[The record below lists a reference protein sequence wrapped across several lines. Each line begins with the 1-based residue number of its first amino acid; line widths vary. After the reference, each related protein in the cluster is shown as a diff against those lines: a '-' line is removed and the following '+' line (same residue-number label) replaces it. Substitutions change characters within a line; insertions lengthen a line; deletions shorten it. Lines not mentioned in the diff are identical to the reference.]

1 MSVSSTL
8 SLIHMRKYLWGVI
21 ESRALAK
28 QPSLE
33 GIVLTSLRSS
43 NPNWISRVYLLVRV
57 QDLRQSAASSEPVL
71 FREPR
76 TEQLRGRIFL
86 GHTIP
91 GGHEV
96 WLPLKSFGQRGH
108 MLVTGATGTGKSVLL
123 NLIALQLMVLGVP
136 VVIYDILNQAAPFL
150 IPLVPPEKLG
160 IIDLKN
166 YRRNPLIG
174 PLRMSQMDWIRMA
187 ADHLMESLRLE
198 PVTMNALV
206 GVCERII
213 SGGNVASVPQV
224 IEALNQDGFRSPSH
238 RALLNRLLPLT
249 ISGLE
254 TFACERGPDLD
265 RLFAQSFIL
274 NLQDANSPIRRLI
287 HNDHYLY
294 RTASRDVLKKWQ
306 LKTVYFLHEAGRM
319 VSRSSLSGSNESVF
333 IRMIAE
339 ARNFGIGFCFAD
351 QVPQAEHETVRS
363 NIGTRIV
370 FRLEDQAAVDVF
382 RTSLRLTEAQKSAV
396 MNLPD
401 RHALVRRPDVPFP
414 FLVRIPD
421 LV

>member
-136 VVIYDILNQAAPFL
+136 VVIYDILQSGRTFFDPS
-150 IPLVPPEKLG
+150 
-160 IIDLKN
+160 
-166 YRRNPLIG
+166 G
-174 PLRMSQMDWIRMA
+174 P
-187 ADHLMESLRLE
+187 
-198 PVTMNALV
+198 T
-206 GVCERII
+206 
-213 SGGNVASVPQV
+213 
-224 IEALNQDGFRSPSH
+224 
-238 RALLNRLLPLT
+238 
-249 ISGLE
+249 
-254 TFACERGPDLD
+254 
-265 RLFAQSFIL
+265 
-274 NLQDANSPIRRLI
+274 
-287 HNDHYLY
+287 
-294 RTASRDVLKKWQ
+294 
-306 LKTVYFLHEAGRM
+306 
-319 VSRSSLSGSNESVF
+319 
-333 IRMIAE
+333 
-339 ARNFGIGFCFAD
+339 
-351 QVPQAEHETVRS
+351 
-363 NIGTRIV
+363 
-370 FRLEDQAAVDVF
+370 
-382 RTSLRLTEAQKSAV
+382 
-396 MNLPD
+396 
-401 RHALVRRPDVPFP
+401 
-414 FLVRIPD
+414 
-421 LV
+421 